1 MAGVT
6 RLVLDT
12 NVWLDWLVFEE
23 PTLAPLREAQA
34 AGRVEIVMDE
44 ACEAELVRV
53 LAYDL
58 GKHTIGA
65 EAQASCIERCR
76 KVAKRFGGL
85 EFTASADRA
94 TGVRAATATDTAAA
108 RANSIT
114 TAAATAAI
122 GLPRCSDP
130 DDQKFLELALAG
142 KADVLVTKDQALLD
156 LSRRKLPFRIAS
168 PQALGAL

>member
-12 NVWLDWLVFEE
+12 NVWLDWLVFDE
-23 PTLAPLREAQA
+23 PALAPLRAAHA
-34 AGRVEIVMDE
+34 AGRAEIVMDE
-44 ACEAELVRV
+44 ACEAELARV

-76 KVAKRFGGL
+76 LLAKRLDANAVDF
-85 EFTASADRA
+85 
-94 TGVRAATATDTAAA
+94 AAPAA
-108 RANSIT
+108 N
-114 TAAATAAI
+114 AAGA
-122 GLPRCSDP
+122 LPRCNDP
-130 DDQKFLELALAG
+130 DDQKFLELALAAR
-142 KADVLVTKDQALLD
+142 ADVLVTRDQALLD
-156 LSRRKLPFRIAS
+156 LSRRKLPFRIAA